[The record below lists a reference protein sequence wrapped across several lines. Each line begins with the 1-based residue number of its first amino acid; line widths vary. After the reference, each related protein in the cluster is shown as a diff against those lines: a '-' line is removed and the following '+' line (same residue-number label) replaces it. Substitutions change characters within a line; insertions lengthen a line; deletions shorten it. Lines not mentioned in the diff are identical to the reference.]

1 MNAYELLERVKTEF
15 ESSGFSFKSQ
25 GSDYYTEH
33 EWKVGARFIGI
44 KPTWRHNGTEENVT
58 VTITVL
64 EIDKI
69 WSAVSG
75 RYKLPI
81 SFKVPKNASDKV
93 IRNRV
98 AKAIEAY
105 NR

>member
-1 MNAYELLERVKTEF
+1 MDAYELTERVKSEF
-15 ESSGFSFKSQ
+15 ESNGFKFKAQ
-25 GSDYYTEH
+25 GSNYYTEH
-33 EWKVGARFIGI
+33 EWKEGERLIGI

-69 WSAVSG
+69 WSKTSG

-81 SFKVPKNASDKV
+81 NIKVPKNASDKV
-93 IRNRV
+93 IKNRV
-98 AKAIEAY
+98 AKAIESY
-105 NR
+105 NK

>member
-15 ESSGFSFKSQ
+15 ESNGFRFKAQ
-25 GSDYYTEH
+25 GSNYYSEH
-33 EWKVGARFIGI
+33 EWKEGSRFIGI

-69 WSAVSG
+69 CETLTQTAHGCCPACHHRRSRSA
-75 RYKLPI
+75 L
-81 SFKVPKNASDKV
+81 
-93 IRNRV
+93 
-98 AKAIEAY
+98 
-105 NR
+105 

>member
-15 ESSGFSFKSQ
+15 ESNGFRFKDQ
-25 GSDYYTEH
+25 GSNYYSEH
-33 EWKVGARFIGI
+33 EWKEGARLIGI

-58 VTITVL
+58 VTITAL

-69 WSAVSG
+69 WSETSG

-81 SFKVPKNASDKV
+81 NFKVPKNASDKV

-98 AKAIEAY
+98 AKAIEEY
-105 NR
+105 NK